1 MGCDIHM
8 FAEKRNPVTNE
19 WDVVGEEFTDSYA
32 LWELSKDLK
41 DTFGMEEEESW
52 EIMMKWINGKNLIV
66 DKNNILWENISQKEL
81 HPQIRD
87 GIMLMRKV

>member
-32 LWELSKDLK
+32 LWELS
-41 DTFGMEEEESW
+41 TM
-52 EIMMKWINGKNLIV
+52 I
-66 DKNNILWENISQKEL
+66 
-81 HPQIRD
+81 
-87 GIMLMRKV
+87 